1 MTVLTEQEFWDLV
14 TTPDLGLDPQ
24 SVSDSLKE
32 KLSHLTD
39 EQLIAFDKF
48 FGLNMRKC
56 FTWDL
61 FGAAFVMAGCNDEYG
76 FSEFRCWLISRGER
90 AFKNALIG

>member
-1 MTVLTEQEFWDLV
+1 MAALSEQAFWELV

-24 SVSDSLKE
+24 SVSDHLKAN
-32 KLSHLTD
+32 LSNLD
-39 EQLIAFDKF
+39 DQQLIAFDKF
-48 FGLNMRKC
+48 FGINMRKC

-76 FSEFRCWLISRGER
+76 FS
-90 AFKNALIG
+90 